1 MLIHTS
7 FDESVRYF
15 SGLSPRKRGGKGHK
29 DLFRRHFPVSGTRK
43 PEPSRILPAVHLAA
57 MNMRMPSADAAD
69 LLMSYIIVFLNI
81 RACVRIFFARVFMP
95 EEKERK
101 TAPGDGFSAD
111 RPF

>member
-1 MLIHTS
+1 M
-7 FDESVRYF
+7 
-15 SGLSPRKRGGKGHK
+15 
-29 DLFRRHFPVSGTRK
+29 
-43 PEPSRILPAVHLAA
+43 PAVHLAA

-101 TAPGDGFSAD
+101 TAPEG
-111 RPF
+111 RLLR